1 MNRSLTIYYSRKRV
15 KARLLVAVEKFLI
28 SCVLNPFWSLTQK
41 MCSKCVYVKYRQT
54 KEKDEKSAW
63 KKCRRKVDEVSAG
76 FLFLYIL
83 DDLDSLI
90 ILISHLQ
97 IHYQKYVRQN
107 DESYQYILLFLI
119 HLSLFDNFMNVGI
132 FPEIKTLA
140 LHITKI
146 GKFLRKRRS
155 SNILAIYV
163 FMNITIRDT
172 RKLYKHYTLWFHYMH
187 EPRVVVN
194 TNKFSLRRMFQR
206 TTSRTRIKFILRY
219 QSDSRHY

>member
-1 MNRSLTIYYSRKRV
+1 MCSLQVSIKILRGKLKYNFGHGTLVFEDNLEMNRSLTIYYSRKRV

-107 DESYQYILLFLI
+107 L
-119 HLSLFDNFMNVGI
+119 
-132 FPEIKTLA
+132 
-140 LHITKI
+140 TK
-146 GKFLRKRRS
+146 
-155 SNILAIYV
+155 V
-163 FMNITIRDT
+163 ITI
-172 RKLYKHYTLWFHYMH
+172 HFC
-187 EPRVVVN
+187 
-194 TNKFSLRRMFQR
+194 F
-206 TTSRTRIKFILRY
+206 
-219 QSDSRHY
+219 